1 MKSTE
6 FSRICSAVGE
16 GKPMAIEHSITH
28 QHGKVVACDKSSFEV
43 LTSSGEGERLQ
54 HWERYNCEKD

>member
-1 MKSTE
+1 MKNTE
-6 FSRICSAVGE
+6 FNRICSAVGQ
-16 GKPMAIEHSITH
+16 GKSMAIEHSVTH

-43 LTSSGEGERLQ
+43 VTRSDAGEQLQ